1 MVSAGR
7 RVAAALAARVKR
19 LAEAARGTDQA
30 DVQRALDEVESA
42 ARQLAAT
49 CDVPVDQVGG

>member
-19 LAEAARGTDQA
+19 LAEAAR
-30 DVQRALDEVESA
+30 VEVESA